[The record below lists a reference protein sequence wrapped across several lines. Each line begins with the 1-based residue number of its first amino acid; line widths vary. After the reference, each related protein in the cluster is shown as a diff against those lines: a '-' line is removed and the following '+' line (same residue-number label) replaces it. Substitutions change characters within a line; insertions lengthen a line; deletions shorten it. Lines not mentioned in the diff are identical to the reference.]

1 MKKTVSLLLLFA
13 VLLALFCACKKNG
26 ETQPTSSPEPTTWGL
41 ILDELPDIGKYKS
54 ADSPRMFD
62 KYVDNLIPRS
72 DYGELVPY
80 LGAVADYFFN
90 ISDAA
95 ANDTTVKDGTFA
107 ETKGLFGLCRKDGTI
122 VTDPVYASVQYCDGY
137 YLLKKASVDTTYDP
151 SDFRGNFYVVPKDG
165 SSIFSFGKNVYVE
178 YWGCGVF
185 RAIYDCE
192 NNNEKYYSAT
202 GKLLLDNSDGNYFL
216 TRFTNGVASLLFDGQ
231 TRFVDTS
238 FKTLL
243 TVPDAEML
251 SDNGYFAVLTDSGK
265 YMIYKGTKPLS
276 DRKFD
281 KKPAYEKGYFLIR
294 DGEYAVVLDEKLK
307 EVSRFPVDPAEE
319 EVYLYSANVLSVGG
333 RLIDNSGKKLPY
345 DKLSYIPELKMYVG
359 GNYGGGEDGSVA
371 SCVVSK
377 DFKTLYTAPK
387 DWYITDFNIG
397 RYVVLERSLD
407 PANGEVYEYKLAD
420 TSDWSIVENV
430 SPIDGFE
437 GYSRPTE
444 DGSHRSLFSGKDG
457 KVLLTYSTFFAV
469 SETSLGTLYFYDLDG
484 YAYTTDA
491 DWNVLCRTTMN
502 ATD

>member
-1 MKKTVSLLLLFA
+1 M
-13 VLLALFCACKKNG
+13 
-26 ETQPTSSPEPTTWGL
+26 
-41 ILDELPDIGKYKS
+41 
-54 ADSPRMFD
+54 
-62 KYVDNLIPRS
+62 
-72 DYGELVPY
+72 
-80 LGAVADYFFN
+80 
-90 ISDAA
+90 
-95 ANDTTVKDGTFA
+95 
-107 ETKGLFGLCRKDGTI
+107 
-122 VTDPVYASVQYCDGY
+122 
-137 YLLKKASVDTTYDP
+137 
-151 SDFRGNFYVVPKDG
+151 
-165 SSIFSFGKNVYVE
+165 
-178 YWGCGVF
+178 
-185 RAIYDCE
+185 
-192 NNNEKYYSAT
+192 
-202 GKLLLDNSDGNYFL
+202 
-216 TRFTNGVASLLFDGQ
+216 
-231 TRFVDTS
+231 
-238 FKTLL
+238 
-243 TVPDAEML
+243 
-251 SDNGYFAVLTDSGK
+251 LTDSGK
-265 YMIYKGTKPLS
+265 YMIYKGAKPLS

-294 DGEYAVVLDEKLK
+294 DGEYAVVLDEELK

-407 PANGEVYEYKLAD
+407 PANGEVYENKLAD

-430 SPIDGFE
+430 FLIDGFE
-437 GYSRPTE
+437 GYSLPTG
-444 DGSHRSLFSGKDG
+444 DGSHRNLLSGKDG